1 MIYVLQISTSILASK
16 NRIKSIQELN
26 ETTTDYIHIDVMD
39 NKFVRNYQFPIN
51 EVKKLAKFS
60 NKVFDVHLMTE
71 DPEKYI
77 KELNLNNVDSITIHV
92 EIEKNINY
100 LIKLIKSY
108 GIEVGLAIKPN
119 TNLRELNKYL
129 DKIDKVLVMSV
140 EPGFGGQKFIET
152 TPERI
157 AKIRNK
163 KADILIEVDG
173 GINDETIDNIKYI
186 SDIAV
191 VGSYITNSE
200 DYQEAINILKN

>member
-1 MIYVLQISTSILASK
+1 MIYVLKISTSILASK

-119 TNLRELNKYL
+119 TNISLLTKYL

-140 EPGFGGQKFIET
+140 EPGFGGQKFIES

-163 KADILIEVDG
+163 KADLLIEVDG

>member
-1 MIYVLQISTSILASK
+1 MIYVLKISTSILASK

-39 NKFVRNYQFPIN
+39 NKFVHNYQFPIN

-119 TNLRELNKYL
+119 TNISLLTKYL

-140 EPGFGGQKFIET
+140 EPGFGGQKFIES

-163 KADILIEVDG
+163 KADLLIEVDG

-186 SDIAV
+186 CDIAV